1 MALYDRL
8 MGLDPDPAKKIGVHQ
23 FMGVMQ
29 EIALGNMTGAQ
40 GVSTFG
46 LSASE
51 ATEATT
57 LQSVIASELTA
68 ENKKLKAI
76 EFERVLMLAEVRMV
90 PFNTVALVKTRL
102 GV

>member
-1 MALYDRL
+1 
-8 MGLDPDPAKKIGVHQ
+8 
-23 FMGVMQ
+23 
-29 EIALGNMTGAQ
+29 
-40 GVSTFG
+40 
-46 LSASE
+46 
-51 ATEATT
+51 
-57 LQSVIASELTA
+57 LTA